1 VIVRIL
7 GEGQF
12 EVPDGSLEELEVLDT
27 ALQKECE
34 AGENDGFRTAL
45 AALLARVRELGTPVA
60 EDHLGPSELV
70 LPAAEA
76 SLAEVRELL
85 TEDGLIHG

>member
-7 GEGQF
+7 GEGQYD
-12 EVPDGSLEELEVLDT
+12 VPDSALADLEALDTSLEQ
-27 ALQKECE
+27 AC
-34 AGENDGFRTAL
+34 AGGENDAFSTAL

-60 EDHLGPSELV
+60 EDYLGPSELV

-76 SLAEVRELL
+76 SLNEVRELL
-85 TEDGLIHG
+85 TDEGLIHG

>member
-12 EVPDGSLEELEVLDT
+12 DVPDSALADLETLDT
-27 ALQKECE
+27 ALQHACE
-34 AGENDGFRTAL
+34 SGQNDTFATAL
-45 AALLARVRELGTPVA
+45 TALLARVRELGTPVA
-60 EDHLGPSELV
+60 DDHLGPSELV

-76 SLAEVRELL
+76 SLNEVRELL